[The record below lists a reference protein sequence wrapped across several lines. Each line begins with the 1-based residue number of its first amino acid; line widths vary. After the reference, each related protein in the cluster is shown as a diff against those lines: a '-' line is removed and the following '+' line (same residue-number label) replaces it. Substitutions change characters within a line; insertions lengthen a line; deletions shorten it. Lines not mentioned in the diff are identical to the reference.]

1 MTKVSELTKKLKKLK
16 VTAPKRFDR
25 VAYRKAYDSVYFKK
39 CIRCARCGTS
49 TLKHMI
55 KRHMKTRK
63 CLKVSSTLQG
73 KHVTSVC

>member
-16 VTAPKRFDR
+16 VTAPKFDR

-63 CLKVSSTLQG
+63 CITLHAASRG
-73 KHVTSVC
+73 HTS

>member
-1 MTKVSELTKKLKKLK
+1 MTKVSQLTKKLKKLT
-16 VTAPKRFDR
+16 VAVPKFDR
-25 VAYRKAYDSVYFKK
+25 VAYRKAYDYVYFKK
-39 CIRCARCGTS
+39 CIRCTRCGTS

-63 CLKVSSTLQG
+63 CLKVSIVLQG